1 MKDLEVLYHD
11 LQKYIDAKQLA
22 FDDYKRK
29 ALILNSE
36 VESELIK
43 YDAILNTQLLAYY
56 KSNTGGSLEY
66 LKDEIARQLSKQYLE
81 KLIKGDK

>member
-43 YDAILNTQLLAYY
+43 YDAALNTQLLAYY
-56 KSNTGGSLEY
+56 KSNTSGSLEY
-66 LKDEIARQLSKQYLE
+66 LKEEIARQLSKQYLE